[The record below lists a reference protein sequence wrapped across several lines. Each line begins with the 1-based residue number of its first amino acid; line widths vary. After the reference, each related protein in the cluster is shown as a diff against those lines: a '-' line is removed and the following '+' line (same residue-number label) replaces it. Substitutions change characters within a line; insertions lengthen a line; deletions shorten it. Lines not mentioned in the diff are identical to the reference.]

1 MCSLVLLARSFK
13 CKLLMKQS
21 QASLNLAISIKGF
34 SARFLHFLTNDFQS
48 FQTFQITLFFW
59 FSLSP
64 FVKFVIVAKKERYI
78 HHIIFQDFSTIFSH
92 LWLWNKNFSKIVI
105 QSNSP
110 ASNSDQ
116 SVNTFNRLKQ
126 LFWTYI
132 NIQNFEIFKSL
143 TLSIPVFIW
152 TKI

>member
-21 QASLNLAISIKGF
+21 QASLNLAIS
-34 SARFLHFLTNDFQS
+34 LTNDFQS

-116 SVNTFNRLKQ
+116 SINTFNRLKQ